1 MTNRD
6 LKPENLL
13 LDSQGHIRIT
23 DFGLSKEQVE
33 EDTVQSLC
41 GTPEYIAPEILRKQP
56 YGKVVDWWSLGTL
69 IYEMITGLPPF
80 YDSNR
85 KIMFHRILSCP
96 LQNSPYM
103 SQEAFDICSK
113 LLERDPTKRLGYN
126 GYEEIQNHPWFK
138 DIDWDQLYRKELDPP
153 FHPAVENE
161 ESTEHIDQEFVSI
174 VPTVTPTP
182 TNAILTDQSVFDNF
196 SYNDRSH
203 SYL

>member
-1 MTNRD
+1 MITRD

-33 EDTVQSLC
+33 GETVQSLC

-56 YGKVVDWWSLGTL
+56 YGKAVDWWSLGTL

-85 KIMFHRILSCP
+85 KIMYHRILSSP
-96 LQNSPYM
+96 LQKSPYM
-103 SQEAFDICSK
+103 SQEAFDLCSK

-126 GYEEIQNHPWFK
+126 GFEEIQNHPWFK
-138 DIDWDQLYRKELDPP
+138 EINWEKLYRKELEPP
-153 FHPAVENE
+153 FRPSVESA
-161 ESTEHIDQEFVSI
+161 ESTEHIDEEFISVL
-174 VPTVTPTP
+174 PTVTPTP
-182 TNAILTDQSVFDNF
+182 TNAVLSDQTAFENF
-196 SYNDRSH
+196 SYSEKNQ